1 MLMPKV
7 DAANLVKLNNTILDV
22 NSTQQALHV
31 ALDGFARLCS
41 DITAIMPDATFD
53 AWAEDSF
60 LDNGVAINP
69 QAAAYCIKDYQRSIA
84 FIRGVNA
91 AIEQA
96 KKKFPFTRINIL
108 YAGCGP
114 FATLLLPLLVKFKPE
129 ELEVCF
135 LDIHQQ
141 SLDSVETLL
150 DAFGLEAYKVNL
162 IQGDAC
168 RYQHGNKLHIIV
180 AEVMQKALEQEPQ
193 VAATANLA
201 PQLCEQGIFIPEKI
215 EVQLCL
221 AHWEDEKA
229 LVNRTGR
236 VDGDLLV
243 ASGQR
248 HPLGT
253 LLTLEHSS
261 VGELMALAT
270 FNPDTAILELNLITF
285 QLPEV
290 EAIEQ
295 YDLLML
301 TRIQVFSHYVLGDY
315 ESEITLPHKCYD
327 ISPVRAGLSCLACYQ
342 LGGYPRF
349 SIMADW
355 LSVT

>member
-1 MLMPKV
+1 MFNGSLSNII
-7 DAANLVKLNNTILDV
+7 DIILDERKALE
-22 NSTQQALHV
+22 SLQAT
-31 ALDGFARLCS
+31 LDELSQLFS
-41 DITAIMPDATFD
+41 DITAITPDASFD

-60 LDNGVAINP
+60 LENGVAINP

-91 AIEQA
+91 AIKEA
-96 KKKFPFTRINIL
+96 KNKFPSTRINIL

-114 FATLLLPLLVKFKPE
+114 FATLLMPLLVKFKPD
-129 ELEVCF
+129 ELEVSF

-150 DAFGLEAYKVNL
+150 RAFGLQSYKVNL

-201 PQLCEQGIFIPEKI
+201 PQLYEQGIFIPEKI

-229 LVNRTGR
+229 LLR
-236 VDGDLLV
+236 
-243 ASGQR
+243 ASGSVDSGALERSGMR
-248 HPLGT
+248 HSLGE
-253 LLTLEHSS
+253 LLLLQPSSVNNLMKSALLNPETSVLELKLKTFRLPEIDNLEH
-261 VGELMALAT
+261 
-270 FNPDTAILELNLITF
+270 
-285 QLPEV
+285 
-290 EAIEQ
+290 

-301 TRIQVFSHYVLGDY
+301 TRIKVFSDYVLGDY

-327 ISPVRAGLSCLACYQ
+327 VSLLSADLSYSALYQ
-342 LGGYPRF
+342 LGSYPRF
-349 SIMADW
+349 HLVADW
-355 LSVT
+355 LSVV